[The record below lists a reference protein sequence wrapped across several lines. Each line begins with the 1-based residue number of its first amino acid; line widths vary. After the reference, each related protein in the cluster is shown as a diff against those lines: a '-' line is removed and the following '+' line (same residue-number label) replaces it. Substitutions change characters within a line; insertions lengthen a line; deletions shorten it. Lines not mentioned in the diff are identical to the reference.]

1 MVNGHTKRLG
11 RETAYRFANK
21 EAELYLMAEAVQF
34 GKGKAEM
41 HAKVISFCKKEIRAI
56 SKKSDG
62 RLD

>member
-1 MVNGHTKRLG
+1 MIKG
-11 RETAYRFANK
+11 RETADRFANK
-21 EAELYLMAEAVQF
+21 EVELYLMAEAVQF